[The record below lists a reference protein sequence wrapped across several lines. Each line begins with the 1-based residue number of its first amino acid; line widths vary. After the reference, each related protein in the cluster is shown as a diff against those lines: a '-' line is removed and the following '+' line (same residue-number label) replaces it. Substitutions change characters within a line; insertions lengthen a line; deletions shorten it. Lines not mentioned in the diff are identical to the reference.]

1 MLVVAADQ
9 GGRRTLADV
18 GNEPS
23 PPQLPAPPLPLR
35 TDRLVLR
42 TVVATDRDAIGSYC
56 SNAEVTRYLPFP
68 ALDDEGLTKRMD
80 RLVAAT
86 APSTVGEFL
95 ALAVE
100 FEGALVGDLMLRF
113 SSSHGPGDSPSIAE
127 LGWVFAPEHSGRGFA
142 TESARAL
149 IDLAFGHY
157 PLHRVMAQLD
167 PRNHASAA
175 LCERLGMRHEAHTRE
190 DFADRDGTWGDT
202 AVYGLLRREWA
213 AL

>member
-1 MLVVAADQ
+1 M
-9 GGRRTLADV
+9 GS
-18 GNEPS
+18 EPS
-23 PPQLPAPPLPLR
+23 PPQLLPPPLPLR
-35 TDRLVLR
+35 TERLVLR
-42 TVVATDRDAIGSYC
+42 TVVADDREAIGSYC
-56 SNAEVTRYLPFP
+56 ADPEVTRYLPFP

-86 APSTVGEFL
+86 APSAVGEFL

-100 FEGALVGDLMLRF
+100 LDGVLIGDLMLRF
-113 SSSHGPGDSPSIAE
+113 GASHGPGDAPSIGE
-127 LGWVFAPEHSGRGFA
+127 LGWVFAPEHARRGFA
-142 TESARAL
+142 TEAARAL

-167 PRNHASAA
+167 PRNTASAA
-175 LCERLGMRHEAHTRE
+175 LCERLGMLHEAHTRE

>member
-1 MLVVAADQ
+1 MGSEL
-9 GGRRTLADV
+9 
-18 GNEPS
+18 S
-23 PPQLPAPPLPLR
+23 PPQLPPPPLPLR

-42 TVVATDRDAIGSYC
+42 TVVASDRAAIGDYC
-56 SNAEVTRYLPFP
+56 AQPEVTRYLPFP
-68 ALDDEGLTKRMD
+68 ALDDEGLTNRMG
-80 RLVAAT
+80 RLVGAT

-100 FEGALVGDLMLRF
+100 FEGVLVGDLMLRF
-113 SSSHGPGDSPSIAE
+113 TASHGPADAPSIGE
-127 LGWVFAPEHSGRGFA
+127 LGWVFAPEHAGRGFA

-167 PRNHASAA
+167 PRNTASAA